1 MDILKGEYSALL
13 NSEDIDDVE
22 LPLIKARAKGG
33 TMILW
38 KKCFDPFIY
47 PVKSISPS
55 FLPIIFCYP
64 GVIPSI
70 HVSLYLP
77 TAGKD
82 VEFAE
87 EVVKLDN
94 CLNEIRNAHPEAP
107 IFIRGDANANEKD
120 TKRQIIFRKFCND
133 WDLFKT
139 KIGKPTYHHFV
150 GEGRW
155 DSELDVLL
163 SSKQL
168 LEKESLSKLHCKH
181 EEAFITSHHDALSSV
196 FTLPT
201 SSPPPPEDNP
211 LAPRISN
218 DRVKIHWSDLGIQA
232 YSNVISTNLARI
244 RSNWLLTSSPSS
256 ISVLLQSTNAILSR
270 FAKETNK
277 FTECKVAH
285 TKKSKKKP
293 KYLLESEKRLC
304 RYYKMKRKA
313 ENSHCELSLLN
324 SLKQKHAS
332 SKRHHTRLVRL
343 FNIQEGAKRDKKIY
357 EILSSDPLPAYQTI
371 KSTKQHSESLKVSK
385 MTVGDM
391 TYRDEFVPDGLFE
404 SIRQLK
410 TKDNCIGDTATS
422 SSPDYC
428 AEYENILEI
437 CRAGAEIPQISK
449 KRAFEILKG
458 IRKNVNDFFSVTA
471 LHYLNAGEAG
481 LVHFHFLLN
490 AIITDINLAGLPELN
505 TIHAH
510 ILYKGHGKD
519 RTSERAYRSIS
530 TCPLLAK
537 ALDIFVRD
545 MSIDDWNSQQAD
557 TQFQGSGSSHDL
569 AALLLTETIQ
579 HSLNSTHLP
588 LFAIFLDAKS
598 AFDRVMKELLVRN
611 LHQAGTDGHA
621 LLYLDQRL
629 KNRITYCEYDKE
641 LMGPIKDE
649 LGLEQGGVSSSDVHK
664 LYNNEQLDMAQKS
677 GLGVS
682 IRNIC
687 VSSIGLA
694 DALH

>member
-139 KIGKPTYHHFV
+139 EIGKPTYHHFV

-244 RSNWLLTSSPSS
+244 RSNWLLTSSPSW
-256 ISVLLQSTNAILSR
+256 
-270 FAKETNK
+270 FFDNK
-277 FTECKVAH
+277 
-285 TKKSKKKP
+285 
-293 KYLLESEKRLC
+293 
-304 RYYKMKRKA
+304 
-313 ENSHCELSLLN
+313 
-324 SLKQKHAS
+324 
-332 SKRHHTRLVRL
+332 
-343 FNIQEGAKRDKKIY
+343 
-357 EILSSDPLPAYQTI
+357 
-371 KSTKQHSESLKVSK
+371 
-385 MTVGDM
+385 
-391 TYRDEFVPDGLFE
+391 
-404 SIRQLK
+404 
-410 TKDNCIGDTATS
+410 
-422 SSPDYC
+422 
-428 AEYENILEI
+428 
-437 CRAGAEIPQISK
+437 
-449 KRAFEILKG
+449 
-458 IRKNVNDFFSVTA
+458 
-471 LHYLNAGEAG
+471 
-481 LVHFHFLLN
+481 
-490 AIITDINLAGLPELN
+490 
-505 TIHAH
+505 
-510 ILYKGHGKD
+510 
-519 RTSERAYRSIS
+519 
-530 TCPLLAK
+530 
-537 ALDIFVRD
+537 
-545 MSIDDWNSQQAD
+545 
-557 TQFQGSGSSHDL
+557 
-569 AALLLTETIQ
+569 
-579 HSLNSTHLP
+579 
-588 LFAIFLDAKS
+588 
-598 AFDRVMKELLVRN
+598 
-611 LHQAGTDGHA
+611 
-621 LLYLDQRL
+621 
-629 KNRITYCEYDKE
+629 
-641 LMGPIKDE
+641 
-649 LGLEQGGVSSSDVHK
+649 
-664 LYNNEQLDMAQKS
+664 
-677 GLGVS
+677 
-682 IRNIC
+682 
-687 VSSIGLA
+687 
-694 DALH
+694 